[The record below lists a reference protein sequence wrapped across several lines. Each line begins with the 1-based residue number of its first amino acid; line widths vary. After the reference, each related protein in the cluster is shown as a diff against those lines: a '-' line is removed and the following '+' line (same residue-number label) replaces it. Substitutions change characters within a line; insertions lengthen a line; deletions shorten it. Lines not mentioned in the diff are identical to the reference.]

1 MVKNS
6 KEYNFNTLNK
16 FIKNLLKITNDPNTA
31 VLGANVL
38 YTDVWSSMGEENQKD
53 EKEKVFNGFTIES
66 DLVSKAD
73 KDAIILHCLPA
84 YRSKEITDEIFES
97 HKSRIFDQAENR
109 LHAQQALL
117 SCLLN

>member
-1 MVKNS
+1 MVINKAREIYKN
-6 KEYNFNTLNK
+6 
-16 FIKNLLKITNDPNTA
+16 KNLLKITNNLDAA
-31 VLGANVL
+31 VSGANVL

-53 EKEKVFNGFTIES
+53 EKEKVFNGFTIDS
-66 DLVSKAD
+66 DLVTKAD

-109 LHAQQALL
+109 LYAQQALL
-117 SCLLN
+117 SCILQ

>member
-1 MVKNS
+1 MVIERAK
-6 KEYNFNTLNK
+6 KLNK
-16 FIKNLLKITNDPNTA
+16 NKNLLKITNDPISA
-31 VLGANVL
+31 VNGANVL

-53 EKEKVFNGFTIES
+53 EKEKVFKSFSIDS

-97 HKSRIFDQAENR
+97 QKSRIFDQAENR

-117 SCLLN
+117 SCILQ